1 MAKLDAFFM
10 EPLYD
15 QLGSTN
21 EMLRQVSK
29 TLRAA
34 VDKAQPCMQVRV
46 SMEYYATLEG
56 DAAQKNA
63 SLLQTLAELSARVRI
78 TALTLT
84 NLQLDGT
91 EPLLAEVV
99 RAQSNHLVRVDFSN
113 NDFSS
118 HMPDVLGPALAECTG
133 LTHVTMCRC
142 SLYKDEVAALMPHLA
157 TCTRLTAL
165 DLTDNF
171 LMEIGGQAVAAALR
185 SLPLLAELRLVGTVL
200 NDECARALAAA
211 LPGLPALRVL
221 DLHNNGIRSA
231 GCTAVADALRLC
243 PALEELHLRN
253 NLIKDEG
260 CAALMH
266 ALAERPA
273 PRMLVDVRGNGIS
286 PAVMVSAQ
294 AQGLV
299 CYDWAR
305 VNTAQPLYRTLPVTA
320 WGANGVTDALCADEP
335 GLCKAELRA
344 MRSLLL
350 LPVDL

>member
-1 MAKLDAFFM
+1 MSTLEAFFM

-15 QLGSTN
+15 QLGSSN

-34 VDKAQPCMQVRV
+34 VDRAQPCMQVRV

-56 DAAQKNA
+56 NPAQKNA

-91 EPLLAEVV
+91 EPLLAEVI
-99 RAQSNHLVRVDFSN
+99 RAHSKHLTRVDFSN

-133 LTHVTMCRC
+133 LTHVTMLRC
-142 SLYKDEVAALMPHLA
+142 TLCKDELEVLMPHLA
-157 TCTRLTAL
+157 RCTRLTVL

-171 LMEIGGQAVAAALR
+171 LMEIGGKAVAAALR
-185 SLPLLAELRLVGTVL
+185 SLPLLEELRLVGTVL

-211 LPGLPALRVL
+211 LPDLPALRVL
-221 DLHNNGIRSA
+221 DLHNNGIRFA
-231 GCTAVADALRLC
+231 GCTAVADALRRC
-243 PALEELHLRN
+243 PALQELHLRN
-253 NLIKDEG
+253 NYIQDEG
-260 CAALMH
+260 CAALVH

-273 PRMLVDVRGNGIS
+273 PGMLVDVRGNSIS
-286 PAVMVSAQ
+286 APLMVSAQ
-294 AQGLV
+294 AQGLL
-299 CYDWAR
+299 CYNWAR
-305 VNTAQPLYRTLPVTA
+305 VNAAQAAPVTA
-320 WGANGVTDALCADEP
+320 WGANGVTDAALCADEP

-344 MRSLLL
+344 MRSLLF